1 MFGLFKR
8 DPVAQ
13 LQKRYEKLMME
24 AQQLQRNGDI
34 PAFAIKDA
42 EAREVY
48 EELEKLK
55 AEQASR

>member
-13 LQKRYEKLMME
+13 LQKRYEKLMKE

-42 EAREVY
+42 EAREVQA
-48 EELEKLK
+48 ELEKLE
-55 AEQASR
+55 AERSRA